1 MRAVVSCN
9 PDGMDVTLRLDD
21 GREVADTDTIRVV
34 ANDFL
39 ALGGDDI
46 LTPAI
51 PPEGLNTDQG
61 LPLTRD
67 VLVQWFLENAGTL
80 DPAQFR
86 THATP
91 KWVVPDIIPET
102 CASDALY

>member
-1 MRAVVSCN
+1 MR
-9 PDGMDVTLRLDD
+9 VTLKLDD
-21 GREVADTDTIRVV
+21 GREVTDTDTVRVV

-51 PPEGLNTDQG
+51 PAGGLDTDQG

-67 VLVQWFLENAGTL
+67 VLVQWFIENAGTL

-86 THATP
+86 THASP
-91 KWVVPDIIPET
+91 KWQLPDIIPET
-102 CASDALY
+102 CSGNALY